1 MHSELDRNLVE
12 PIEDESVP
20 IRADEHPSD
29 CTLTDLIAD
38 RGAQVVDKEGF
49 EVVLAFP
56 CREVDQKW
64 YSSLSTFGLIKV
76 LDQGIGSH
84 GLARTWLTDNKESS
98 PGGLEGADDVVC
110 DLSRNRLRLD

>member
-12 PIEDESVP
+12 PIEYESIP
-20 IRADEHPSD
+20 IRAYERSSD

-49 EVVLAFP
+49 EVILAFP

-64 YSSLSTFGLIKV
+64 YSSLSIFALIQV
-76 LDQGIGSH
+76 LDQGIGGD
-84 GLARTWLTDNKESS
+84 GLARTGLTDDEQASLR
-98 PGGLEGADDVVC
+98 GLEGGDDVVRVLLG
-110 DLSRNRLRLD
+110 DGLR